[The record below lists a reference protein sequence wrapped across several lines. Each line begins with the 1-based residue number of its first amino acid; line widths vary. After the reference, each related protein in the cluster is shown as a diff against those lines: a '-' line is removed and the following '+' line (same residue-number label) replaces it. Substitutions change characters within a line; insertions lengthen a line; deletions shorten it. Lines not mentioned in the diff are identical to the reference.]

1 MSDAAGGQPGVLA
14 QRLERLFATVH
25 PPGRKPY
32 TIKEAAEAINEDAG
46 RPLLSYNYL
55 YQLRRGTKAEPGH
68 TRLAA
73 IARFFQ
79 VPVTY
84 FDDSEAAA
92 QIDEQLELAAALRD
106 QGVRHIAFRAAGLS
120 TASLQTILAVIENAR
135 RLEGLPAGD
144 DQDAPGP
151 AVPDS
156 GRARPPA
163 PVTNG

>member
-1 MSDAAGGQPGVLA
+1 MSGDAPGTGPGMLA
-14 QRLERLFATVH
+14 RRLERLFATVH
-25 PPGRKPY
+25 PPGRGPY
-32 TIKEAAEAINEDAG
+32 STKEAAEAINEAAG

-84 FDDSEAAA
+84 FGDDEAAA

-106 QGVRHIAFRAAGLS
+106 QGVRHVAFRAAGLS
-120 TASLQTILAVIENAR
+120 TASLRAILAVIENAR
-135 RLEGLPAGD
+135 RLEGLPAD
-144 DQDAPGP
+144 DQDGRA
-151 AVPDS
+151 AVPGS
-156 GRARPPA
+156 GAAPP
-163 PVTNG
+163 PG